1 MKKITL
7 ALLILCWLFPVQ
19 FFSQNKVTEKTDYYC
34 SSIDSL
40 IANDLDLHVSF
51 MEHSINLETN
61 KRAIGKQYTTVKF
74 YYPMPLDSVI
84 ESDTETEFIYVYK
97 PPFKINVEYN
107 IAASQKNVIDYYFN
121 EKGKLILY
129 KYLSKGEYG
138 CINLKK
144 YFNKNKLIKD
154 VNLKLTECN
163 EDNSMTIQQ
172 NSITEVRII
181 ENAKSYLKL
190 FDILVKTEQL
200 DK

>member
-19 FFSQNKVTEKTDYYC
+19 FFSQNKVTEKTDNYC
-34 SSIDSL
+34 SGIDSL
-40 IANDLDLHVSF
+40 IANDLNLHVAF
-51 MEHSINLETN
+51 MVHSIDLETN
-61 KRAIGKQYTTVKF
+61 KRAIGRQYTTVKF
-74 YYPMPLDSVI
+74 FYPMPLDSVI
-84 ESDTETEFIYVYK
+84 ESEKETEFIYVYK

-138 CINLKK
+138 CIGLTK
-144 YFNKNKLIKD
+144 YFDKNKLIKD
-154 VNLKLTECN
+154 ANLKLSDCI
-163 EDNSMTIQQ
+163 EDNAMTMQQ
-172 NSITEVRII
+172 NSVTEVKILD
-181 ENAKSYLKL
+181 NAKAYLKM
-190 FDILVKTEQL
+190 FNKLVRFEQL